1 MMIQAVRG
9 NLRAALMKSSFIS
22 GCVLPPL
29 SFLVQLLTSVPYLC
43 SVVSTGLS
51 AYRDKTT
58 ISNFAAAGGK
68 SALTLCA
75 SACEQGSLQKSMSK
89 YPHPLGLSSFC
100 AIGFCF
106 LFLWLCSVVWLLR
119 ACICNRD
126 TDALLKP
133 LGSFW
138 LSVHLQDTCWSILGE
153 KCLCGVKATLGA

>member
-1 MMIQAVRG
+1 
-9 NLRAALMKSSFIS
+9 MKSSFIS

-51 AYRDKTT
+51 AYRDKTA

-89 YPHPLGLSSFC
+89 YPHPLGLSIFC
-100 AIGFCF
+100 AIGFYF
-106 LFLWLCSVVWLLR
+106 LFL
-119 ACICNRD
+119 
-126 TDALLKP
+126 
-133 LGSFW
+133 
-138 LSVHLQDTCWSILGE
+138 
-153 KCLCGVKATLGA
+153 